1 MHKKVE
7 HFQALLLDAKKF
19 EAEDSQAG
27 IEPNDLTGET
37 SLARVTWATRMI
49 KAQHDSIDRLLVD
62 LKQSMNAVCFILTLL
77 RSLAYPFFQLFQL
90 RSIEQNELAIVS
102 DSQNKA
108 ILVFTGVTIV
118 FLPLSFF
125 TSYYGMNLRGIIDS
139 GLTQG
144 YFWRVCGS
152 IAFAIVMIVALGA
165 FRHRLKR
172 ALNPRRMRQFSMV

>member
-1 MHKKVE
+1 MV
-7 HFQALLLDAKKF
+7 
-19 EAEDSQAG
+19 
-27 IEPNDLTGET
+27 
-37 SLARVTWATRMI
+37 
-49 KAQHDSIDRLLVD
+49 
-62 LKQSMNAVCFILTLL
+62 
-77 RSLAYPFFQLFQL
+77 FQLFQL

-125 TSYYGMNLRGIIDS
+125 TSYYGMNLKGIIDT

-152 IAFAIVMIVALGA
+152 IAFAIVLVIAFGA

-172 ALNPRRMRQFSMV
+172 ALNPRRMRDMNSMV